1 MIGWNLSQEFTA
13 FALGGEASDCNGT
26 YVKAYDGDKESDILI
41 LNKAGFKFSH
51 GMIIEF
57 DWSNASF
64 KTRLSAATPFQKA
77 SIQHQ
82 TIFWSYFPL
91 KVGLFI
97 MNIPAV
103 FDFRV
108 LDMTKIWTKIS
119 KHSQAEKQNSK

>member
-1 MIGWNLSQEFTA
+1 
-13 FALGGEASDCNGT
+13 
-26 YVKAYDGDKESDILI
+26 
-41 LNKAGFKFSH
+41 
-51 GMIIEF
+51 MIIEF

-64 KTRLSAATPFQKA
+64 KTPLSAATPFQKA

-97 MNIPAV
+97 MNIVTV

-108 LDMTKIWTKIS
+108 LDMTKIGTKIW
-119 KHSQAEKQNSK
+119 KHFQAEKTKLEIKIRIIFLGVEKPQR